1 MEISP
6 AVMLAVLAAA
16 LLHAG
21 WNALLKASPDKALAN
36 VGQAVA
42 RGLIALVLL
51 PFVPAPAPES
61 WPWIAGSVTVHV
73 AYFWLL
79 AGAYRWGDLSFSYP
93 VMRGTAPAIVAVVS
107 VPLFAEVLPGA
118 ELAALVLICASVLA
132 FTGGPRDAPG
142 SQGRALAFA
151 LGNAAV
157 IATYTLID
165 AQGVRLSGAATGY
178 AVWFF
183 LGNSVVQIA
192 LGVGGHGRRVF
203 GYIRR
208 HGVQAVLGGAFGIAA
223 YGTALWA
230 MTQAPVA
237 LVAALRETSVVFAAL
252 IGALFLG
259 ERLTRRR
266 LVATALVLGGLVLLR
281 V

>member
-6 AVMLAVLAAA
+6 AVMFAVLAAA

-21 WNALLKASPDKALAN
+21 WNALLKASADKALASI
-36 VGQAVA
+36 GQALA
-42 RGLIALVLL
+42 RGLIALVLV
-51 PFVPAPAPES
+51 PFFAAPAPES
-61 WPWIAGSVTVHV
+61 WPWIAGSVIVHV

-79 AGAYRWGDLSFSYP
+79 AGAYRWGELSFSYP
-93 VMRGTAPAIVAVVS
+93 IMRGSAPAIVALVS
-107 VPLFAEVLPGA
+107 VPLFAETLPA
-118 ELAALVLICASVLA
+118 LELAAVVLICAAVLGFA
-132 FTGGPRDAPG
+132 GGAHAAAG
-142 SQGRALAFA
+142 TQGNALAFA

-165 AQGVRLSGAATGY
+165 AHGVRLSGAPIGY
-178 AVWFF
+178 ALWFF
-183 LGNSVVQIA
+183 LGNSIVQLS
-192 LGVGGHGRRVF
+192 LGVGGHGHQLLA
-203 GYIRR
+203 YLRR
-208 HGVQAVLGGAFGIAA
+208 HWIQAALGGVFTIGA

-237 LVAALRETSVVFAAL
+237 LVATLRETSVVFAAL

-266 LVATALVLGGLVLLR
+266 MVATALVFAGLVLLR
-281 V
+281 L

>member
-6 AVMLAVLAAA
+6 TVMFAVLAAA

-21 WNALLKASPDKALAN
+21 WNALLKASPDKALAS

-42 RGLIALVLL
+42 RGLIALVLV
-51 PFVPAPAPES
+51 PFVAAPAPES
-61 WPWIAGSVTVHV
+61 WPWIAGSVIVHV

-79 AGAYRWGDLSFSYP
+79 AGAYRWGDLSFGYP
-93 VMRGTAPAIVAVVS
+93 VMRGTAPAIVAILS
-107 VPLFAEVLPGA
+107 VPLFAETLPGA
-118 ELAALVLICASVLA
+118 ELAAIALICAAVLGFA
-132 FTGGPRDAPG
+132 GGPRGAPG
-142 SQGRALAFA
+142 AQGRALAFA
-151 LGNAAV
+151 LGNAMV

-165 AQGVRLSGAATGY
+165 AHGVRLSGAPVGY
-178 AVWFF
+178 ALWFF
-183 LGNSVVQIA
+183 LGNGIVQVS
-192 LGVGGHGRRVF
+192 LGVGGHGRQVF
-203 GYIRR
+203 AYLRQ
-208 HGVQAVLGGAFGIAA
+208 HAVQAVLGGAFTIGA

-237 LVAALRETSVVFAAL
+237 LVATLRETAVVFAAL

-266 LVATALVLGGLVLLR
+266 VMATGLVLAGLVLLR
-281 V
+281 L